1 MPTSASLVTN
11 LPADFNTFG
20 QAVDTSMS
28 ELLGGTTGQVLSK
41 TSNTNMDF
49 TWVTTDDANAIQ
61 NSIVD
66 AKGDIVAASAND
78 TPARL
83 AVGTN
88 GQTIVADSTA
98 ATGLKYSDAAPAGGL
113 SRIGSVTNLTGA
125 STITISGISNKSRL
139 FINVTQASSANASAF
154 FSLRFNSD
162 TGAVYGY
169 SGVFNDGGTLAS
181 AYSTNATSIP
191 LAKQGTNA
199 ADTCSAIMNVVGTFS
214 AGIAQFNLGSQA
226 SGTTVESYNWSG
238 FYFSSAQITS
248 VSIISSSGNFDAGTV
263 DIWGA

>member
-1 MPTSASLVTN
+1 MATSPIYGWLEPDNTDLVKNGALAIRT
-11 LPADFNTFG
+11 
-20 QAVDTSMS
+20 
-28 ELLGGTTGQVLSK
+28 LG
-41 TSNTNMDF
+41 
-49 TWVTTDDANAIQ
+49 NAIDTTMGTMTPK
-61 NSIVD
+61 STYT
-66 AKGDIVAASAND
+66 AKGSIAAATAAS
-78 TPARL
+78 TPANL
-83 AVGTN
+83 SVGAN

-125 STITISGISNKSRL
+125 ATITISGISNKSRL
-139 FINVTQASSANASAF
+139 FINVTQASSANADSF

-169 SGVFNDGGTLAS
+169 SGVFNNGGTIAS
-181 AYSTNATSIP
+181 AYSTNATAIP

-214 AGIAQFNLGSQA
+214 GGIVQFNLGSQA
-226 SGTTVESYNWSG
+226 AGLTVESYNWSG
-238 FYFSSAQITS
+238 FYFASAQITS
-248 VSIISSSGNFDAGTV
+248 VSVISSSGNFDAGTI